1 MQRIKK
7 LVIVLLAVFFVGLA
21 PLAAAEMTV
30 SWEWLLDDPDVTAYR
45 YQLGGEDPDN
55 WTVVSADTNTYEVT
69 GLDPYQSYTLYL
81 QRTYDGVMWSA
92 SASSTAEAILVAP
105 EAPTVTAEPAVV
117 EEAPAVEE
125 PAPVEAVVEEAP
137 AVVEEVPVAAEEEPA
152 VAVEETPVA
161 EEPAEPAPVVIA
173 PLAPIAPAAIAERP
187 NELALSLLV
196 KLGTTFPAMQQ
207 DGHFE
212 FLFGYEPVPGVGVD
226 MGNYLY
232 GDFGLAFDVANLA
245 KFGNNFG
252 LGLRT
257 DLLVNFMA
265 GGPWDLPEVTDYF
278 DVNNYGADLSLDLKL
293 MLDMTFDPAV
303 IYLGVGAGLG
313 MPVSDKGS
321 MYGNIITPENQN
333 DWFSL
338 GYFLSGVLGVR
349 FYIGDMFSIGLE
361 GAYKYIPSK
370 ADFTDG
376 MHLFSG
382 DIVLGFTF

>member
-137 AVVEEVPVAAEEEPA
+137 AVVEEVPVAVEEEPA

-161 EEPAEPAPVVIA
+161 EETAEPAPVVIA

-196 KLGTTFPAMQQ
+196 RLGATFPAAQNGNDFSFGLETV
-207 DGHFE
+207 DGFI
-212 FLFGYEPVPGVGVD
+212 
-226 MGNYLY
+226 Y
-232 GDFGLAFDVANLA
+232 GDFGLAFDIANLA
-245 KFGNNFG
+245 KFGNHFG

-257 DLLVNFMA
+257 DLLANFVA
-265 GGPWDLPEVTDYF
+265 GSDAGYWDLPKVTDYF
-278 DVNNYGADLSLDLKL
+278 DINNYLGSLSLDLKL

-303 IYLGVGAGLG
+303 IYLGVGAGLEIPTGNDGSLWGGSYNVFNTDDGRFG
-313 MPVSDKGS
+313 M
-321 MYGNIITPENQN
+321 N
-333 DWFSL
+333 
-338 GYFLSGVLGVR
+338 YFLSGILGVR

-361 GAYKYIPSK
+361 GAYKYVPTK
-370 ADFTDG
+370 DDFTNG